1 MLGALLTGVALV
13 LIVEGLVLALL
24 PGRIEQALALLA
36 SMRPEQRRLIGLAA
50 LAAGTALAAL
60 AKAAGG

>member
-1 MLGALLTGVALV
+1 MLVTLLTGIALV

-36 SMRPEQRRLIGLAA
+36 AMRPETRRLVGLAA
-50 LAAGTALAAL
+50 LAAGTALVAL
-60 AKAAGG
+60 ARLLGG